1 MTRRIVQIAA
11 CGVDNVSSTQCAYIT
26 TALCDDGTLWEQR
39 NTSSDWRCFSPIPDA
54 PILAEAP
61 SASANT
67 GSPKLPLDV
76 LKKYHRD
83 FIESYY
89 CADGFVIG
97 ADAFISFV
105 ERQLRASA

>member
-67 GSPKLPLDV
+67 ESDAISALREEVAELRKEV
-76 LKKYHRD
+76 ARHR
-83 FIESYY
+83 
-89 CADGFVIG
+89 
-97 ADAFISFV
+97 SFV
-105 ERQLRASA
+105 GMHTPLGGDSARF